1 MKDTITNTA
10 TKPHTTERVLI
21 YTDITEEDAEKL
33 EVITEG
39 SKVPKGILLA
49 NLVYLQSVKAQNV
62 IHTTPTPAA

>member
-21 YTDITEEDAEKL
+21 FTDITKEDAEKL

-49 NLVYLQSVKAQNV
+49 NLVYLQSMKAQKA
-62 IHTTPTPAA
+62 IHTMPTA